1 MLCRLCKA
9 KVASGSNNLPCL
21 FSIITRMKHTEYLL
35 SLQISI
41 QHEESMLGDAW
52 GIVPKLSWV
61 GLNLK
66 GQGSSLGEQGK
77 DQLYGGGK
85 VCGLEKEGWA
95 VILGSVTLNWGSH
108 LGEALPGLTSCGSVQ
123 TTESKISAGPMRHMF
138 ICADDLR
145 HF

>member
-1 MLCRLCKA
+1 MWHSPKTELGW
-9 KVASGSNNLPCL
+9 VASEG
-21 FSIITRMKHTEYLL
+21 TRIE
-35 SLQISI
+35 
-41 QHEESMLGDAW
+41 
-52 GIVPKLSWV
+52 P
-61 GLNLK
+61 LK

-95 VILGSVTLNWGSH
+95 AILDSVTLNWGSH

-123 TTESKISAGPMRHMF
+123 TTESKIAAGPMRHTF
-138 ICADDLR
+138 ICAADLKR